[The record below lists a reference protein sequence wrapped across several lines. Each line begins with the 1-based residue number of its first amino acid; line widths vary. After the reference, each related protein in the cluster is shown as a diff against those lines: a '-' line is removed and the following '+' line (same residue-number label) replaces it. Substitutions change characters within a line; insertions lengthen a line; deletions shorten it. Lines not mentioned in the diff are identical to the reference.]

1 MNKRLTFY
9 CILGFLALTHVY
21 SIGMVTVEIE
31 NLAFTPQDIMIPVG
45 ETVQWINLDL
55 VLHTSTSDTLV
66 WDSGLLSNGDT
77 FEFTFNDAG
86 VYPYHC
92 GVHPLTMTGS
102 VTVGEDTAVETV
114 SLGKVK
120 AAFK

>member
-9 CILGFLALTHVY
+9 CILGLLALTHVY

-31 NLAFTPQDIMIPVG
+31 NFAFTPQDIMIPVG
-45 ETVQWINLDL
+45 ETVQWINLDS
-55 VLHTSTSDTLV
+55 VPHTSTSDTLV
-66 WDSGLLSNGDT
+66 WDSGVLNNGDT

-92 GVHPLTMTGS
+92 GIHPTMTGS